1 MFHPVLIVKSIE
13 SHRNRKWG
21 PSWELAARL
30 LSRPDLG
37 HTVTG
42 NANATKVGIQGGFLL
57 SLMAILLAAALTFA
71 NVQTARAQLDDHV
84 LVINGGSVSKVT
96 MQPGTTRTVRTN
108 RNFSDLVVGDPDIA
122 DIVPLSEQSL
132 YIQGKAPGLTNISI
146 YNANKNLLGVIEVRV
161 QLNFDD
167 VARAIRA
174 TSPSA
179 QVSVS
184 NVSNRIRLSGSVSSG
199 PELTRVLEVAQQFS
213 EAPVINALSVRS
225 PQQVALEVRVLEA
238 SRSIGRDLGINWVG
252 RSSNGN
258 VSTSGSRVQVG
269 VDEQTGGLI
278 SVLGSGASAT
288 QQGALPFGTFIA
300 KILETAGIRIDTI
313 IDALEGKGLVRRL
326 AQPNLTTISGETAR
340 FHVGGEV
347 PIQTAISN
355 AGGVATSTDYRP
367 FGVRLEF
374 VPTVLDDSRV
384 NLRVMTEVSDIDNAI
399 SVNGNPG
406 FTSRRAE
413 AVIELRDGQSFSMA
427 GLLENVDT
435 RDISQLPWL
444 GQVPVLGT
452 LFRST
457 SFQKRETDLVIV
469 VTPRL
474 VRPTR
479 PGEELAS
486 PLDQTRP
493 TNDVE
498 MFALGLLEVN
508 KKMLRKFKEGKG
520 VVGPY
525 GHRIDLEFE
534 DGYVYSKN

>member
-1 MFHPVLIVKSIE
+1 MGLCVTRLMKAPMTMRSVHISFVLAMMFSIFVM
-13 SHRNRKWG
+13 SAFGVN
-21 PSWELAARL
+21 
-30 LSRPDLG
+30 
-37 HTVTG
+37 
-42 NANATKVGIQGGFLL
+42 
-57 SLMAILLAAALTFA
+57 
-71 NVQTARAQLDDHV
+71 NVRAQVDEV
-84 LVINGGSVSKVT
+84 TLVINGGSLSKIS

-108 RNFSDLVVGDPDIA
+108 RKFSDLVVGDPAIA

-132 YIQGKAPGLTNISI
+132 YIQGKSPGLTNISI
-146 YNANKNLLGVIEVRV
+146 YNASKNLLGVIEVRV

-167 VARAIRA
+167 VVRAIRA
-174 TSPSA
+174 TSPTS

-184 NVSNRIRLSGSVSSG
+184 NIGNRIRLSGSVSNG
-199 PELTRVLEVAQQFS
+199 IELTRVLEVAQQFS
-213 EAPVINALSVRS
+213 DAPLINALSVRS

-252 RSSNGN
+252 RSTNGN

-269 VDEQTGGLI
+269 VNETGGLV
-278 SVLGSGASAT
+278 SVLGTGASVA
-288 QQGALPFGTFIA
+288 QQGALPFGTLIA
-300 KILETAGIRIDTI
+300 KVLETAGIRIDTI

-374 VPTVLDDSRV
+374 VPTVLDNTRV
-384 NLRVMTEVSDIDNAI
+384 NLRVMTEVSDIDNTI
-399 SVNGNPG
+399 NVNGNPG

-413 AVIELRDGQSFSMA
+413 AVIELRDGQSFAMA

-444 GQVPVLGT
+444 GQVPVLGV

-474 VRPTR
+474 VRPAR
-479 PGEELAS
+479 PDEKLAS
-486 PLDQTRP
+486 PLDRTRP

-508 KKMLRKFKEGKG
+508 KDMLRKFKEGKG
-520 VVGPY
+520 LIGPY
-525 GHRIDLEFE
+525 GHMIDLEFE
-534 DGYVYSKN
+534 DGYVYSKK

>member
-1 MFHPVLIVKSIE
+1 MGLCVT
-13 SHRNRKWG
+13 
-21 PSWELAARL
+21 RL
-30 LSRPDLG
+30 L
-37 HTVTG
+37 
-42 NANATKVGIQGGFLL
+42 NAAKKEGSARISL
-57 SLMAILLAAALTFA
+57 SFAMIISLFAMSIFGANFVSAQVDTLTI
-71 NVQTARAQLDDHV
+71 
-84 LVINGGSVSKVT
+84 VINGGSLSKIT

-108 RNFSDLVVGDPDIA
+108 RKFSDLVVGDPEIA

-146 YNANKNLLGVIEVRV
+146 YNASKSLLGVIEVRV

-167 VARAIRA
+167 VVRAIRA
-174 TSPSA
+174 TSPAS

-184 NVSNRIRLSGSVSSG
+184 NINNRIRLSGSVSNAV
-199 PELTRVLEVAQQFS
+199 ELTKVLEVAQQFS
-213 EAPVINALSVRS
+213 DAPLINALSVRG

-252 RSSNGN
+252 RSTNGN

-269 VDEQTGGLI
+269 VDEATGGLV
-278 SVLGSGASAT
+278 SVLGSGASAA
-288 QQGALPFGTFIA
+288 QQGALPFGTLIA
-300 KILETAGIRIDTI
+300 KVLETAGIRIDTI

-374 VPTVLDDSRV
+374 VPTVLDNSRV

-413 AVIELRDGQSFSMA
+413 AVIELRDGQSFAMA

-444 GQVPVLGT
+444 GQMPVLGA

-474 VRPTR
+474 VRPVR
-479 PGEELAS
+479 PDEKLSS
-486 PLDQTRP
+486 PLDHTRP
-493 TNDVE
+493 ANDVE
-498 MFALGLLEVN
+498 MFALGMLEVN

-520 VVGPY
+520 VIGPY
-525 GHRIDLEFE
+525 GHMIDLTFE

>member
-1 MFHPVLIVKSIE
+1 MPQTRHAVKISSI
-13 SHRNRKWG
+13 
-21 PSWELAARL
+21 
-30 LSRPDLG
+30 
-37 HTVTG
+37 
-42 NANATKVGIQGGFLL
+42 
-57 SLMAILLAAALTFA
+57 LTFLFLVFVLGFA
-71 NVQTARAQLDDHV
+71 NTGQVRAQVDEMT
-84 LVINGGSVSKVT
+84 LVVNGGSVSRIT

-108 RNFSDLVVGDPDIA
+108 RKFSDLVVGNPETA
-122 DIVPLSEQSL
+122 DIVPLSEQVL

-146 YNANKNLLGVIEVRV
+146 YDASKTLLGVIEVRI
-161 QLNFDD
+161 QLNFED
-167 VARAIRA
+167 VVRAIRA
-174 TSPSA
+174 VAPTA
-179 QVSVS
+179 LVSVT
-184 NVSNRIRLSGSVSSG
+184 NVGDKIRLSGSVSNAV
-199 PELTRVLEVAQQFS
+199 ELSKVLEVAQQFS
-213 EAPVINALSVRS
+213 ESPIINAVSVRS

-238 SRSIGRDLGINWVG
+238 SRSIGRDLGVNWVG
-252 RSSNGN
+252 RSDNGN

-269 VDEQTGGLI
+269 TDQGGGLI
-278 SVLGSGASAT
+278 AVLGSGASAA
-288 QQGALPFGTFIA
+288 QQGALPFGTLIA
-300 KILETAGIRIDTI
+300 KVLETAGIRIDTI

-347 PIQTAISN
+347 PIQTAVSN
-355 AGGVATSTDYRP
+355 AGGVASSTDYRP

-374 VPTVLDDSRV
+374 VPTVLDNSRV
-384 NLRVMTEVSDIDNAI
+384 NLRVMTEVSDIDNSI
-399 SVNGNPG
+399 NVNGNPG

-413 AVIELRDGQSFSMA
+413 AVIELKDGQSFSIA

-444 GQVPVLGT
+444 GQVPVLGA

-474 VRPTR
+474 VRPAR
-479 PGEELAS
+479 PDEPLSS

-493 TNDVE
+493 TDDVE

-508 KKMLRKFKEGKG
+508 KDMLRKYKEGDG
-520 VVGPY
+520 LIGPY
-525 GHRIDLEFE
+525 GHIVDLKLE

>member
-1 MFHPVLIVKSIE
+1 M
-13 SHRNRKWG
+13 RNVHI
-21 PSWELAARL
+21 SFVSAMMISLFIISA
-30 LSRPDLG
+30 
-37 HTVTG
+37 
-42 NANATKVGIQGGFLL
+42 VGV
-57 SLMAILLAAALTFA
+57 
-71 NVQTARAQLDDHV
+71 NDVRAQVNETTLV
-84 LVINGGSVSKVT
+84 LNGGSLSKIS

-108 RNFSDLVVGDPDIA
+108 RKFSDLVVGDPTIA

-146 YNANKNLLGVIEVRV
+146 YNASKNLLGVIEVRV

-167 VARAIRA
+167 VVRAIRA
-174 TSPSA
+174 TSPTS

-184 NVSNRIRLSGSVSSG
+184 NIGNRIRLSGSVNNG
-199 PELTRVLEVAQQFS
+199 IELTRVLEVAQQFS
-213 EAPVINALSVRS
+213 EAPLINALSVRS

-252 RSSNGN
+252 RSTNGN

-269 VDEQTGGLI
+269 VDETTGGLV
-278 SVLGSGASAT
+278 SVLGTGASVA
-288 QQGALPFGTFIA
+288 QQGALPFGTLIA
-300 KILETAGIRIDTI
+300 KVLETAGIRIDTI

-374 VPTVLDDSRV
+374 VPTVLDNTRV
-384 NLRVMTEVSDIDNAI
+384 NLRVMTEVSDIDNTI
-399 SVNGNPG
+399 NVNGNPG

-413 AVIELRDGQSFSMA
+413 AVIELRDGQSFAMA

-444 GQVPVLGT
+444 GQVPMLGA

-474 VRPTR
+474 VRPAR
-479 PGEELAS
+479 PDEDLAS
-486 PLDQTRP
+486 PLDRTRP
-493 TNDVE
+493 TDDVE

-508 KKMLRKFKEGKG
+508 KDMLRKFKEGKDLI
-520 VVGPY
+520 GPY
-525 GHRIDLEFE
+525 GHMIDLEFE
-534 DGYVYSKN
+534 DGYVYSKK